1 MGINEQVDIILN
13 GLKVEDYM
21 NNKAE
26 SVLMLLATETMLA
39 DPELTPERSARVD
52 AWRRLL
58 LGSMNKP
65 SPEGGRRKRKNK
77 SRKHR

>member
-13 GLKVEDYM
+13 SLKVEDYM
-21 NNKAE
+21 NKKAE

-39 DPELTPERSARVD
+39 DPELTPERFARVD

-58 LGSMNKP
+58 LASMNKP